1 MILKQI
7 GLENVVAQ
15 IAIRYLYF
23 LSLGILPLLL
33 FSIVRTFLDTLGNDA
48 TIDVLDALA
57 LAFECL
63 F

>member
-1 MILKQI
+1 MSFGMAILLIGFVWGIAPMILKQI

-33 FSIVRTFLDTLGNDA
+33 F
-48 TIDVLDALA
+48 
-57 LAFECL
+57 
-63 F
+63 